1 MWKHEYKKRK
11 NTSGTKNNISAAD
24 ILGNPKYLAISYGGF
39 RQTSRDIEPT
49 IVELKE
55 DMRILSAMGIKIIRT
70 YNVQKKLQMSWKLLV
85 SLRKKIKPLRCMS
98 C

>member
-1 MWKHEYKKRK
+1 MWKHEYVLKKK
-11 NTSGTKNNISAAD
+11 KTQVELKTTIFAD
-24 ILGNPKYLAISYGGF
+24 ILGNPKYLAITGGF

-70 YNVQKKLQMSWKLLV
+70 YNVHLKKLQMFGS
-85 SLRKKIKPLRCMS
+85 
-98 C
+98 